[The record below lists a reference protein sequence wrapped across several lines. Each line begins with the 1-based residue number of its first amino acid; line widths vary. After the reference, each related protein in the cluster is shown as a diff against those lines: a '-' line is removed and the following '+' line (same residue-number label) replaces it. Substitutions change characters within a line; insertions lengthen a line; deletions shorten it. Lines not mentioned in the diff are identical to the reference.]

1 MTAETAPHPEEQVRA
16 QIGHQELARYGIVLA
31 AVMHMLLHD
40 RRFHA
45 AVMVC
50 AVEPGLSG
58 PAAWSLSAG
67 ASFAGAGSGK
77 GFGAGG

>member
-1 MTAETAPHPEEQVRA
+1 MVAWGEKS
-16 QIGHQELARYGIVLA
+16 
-31 AVMHMLLHD
+31 
-40 RRFHA
+40 A